1 MEEDD
6 RLRPILVNVEKQY
19 MGKEYGVDGAVTG
32 TVRAG
37 DVDKVSDIVYIFAR
51 MILITGTSL
60 FVHTPLFVCHI
71 YTKHYERISIFDM
84 VAVCNMVSSSR

>member
-37 DVDKVSDIVYIFAR
+37 DVDKVSDIQH
-51 MILITGTSL
+51 LCEGDGTDYR
-60 FVHTPLFVCHI
+60 H
-71 YTKHYERISIFDM
+71 
-84 VAVCNMVSSSR
+84 

>member
-19 MGKEYGVDGAVTG
+19 IGKEYGVDGAVTG

-37 DVDKVSDIVYIFAR
+37 DVDKVSIQDTFAKN
-51 MILITGTSL
+51 GTNYMAIACSCTCSSL
-60 FVHTPLFVCHI
+60 YDTS
-71 YTKHYERISIFDM
+71 T
-84 VAVCNMVSSSR
+84 